1 MLGILQHAHSGIR
14 WIILILLI
22 VSIIG
27 SFTKRGN
34 TSFTDS
40 DKKSY
45 LFTMIFTHIQ
55 VLLGAIL
62 YFLSPKVQFTAE
74 TMKNAVMRFYAIEH
88 STMMLL
94 AIILITIGYS
104 RSKKADTVNGKHK
117 AISIFYTIALL
128 LILAG
133 IPWPFRE
140 GLGAGWF

>member
-1 MLGILQHAHSGIR
+1 MYTMLQHAHSGIR

-27 SFTKRGN
+27 SFTKRN
-34 TSFTDS
+34 KSEFTDS

-55 VLLGAIL
+55 VLLGAVL
-62 YFLSPKVQFTAE
+62 YFISPMVQFTSD
-74 TMKNAVMRFYAIEH
+74 TMKNAVTRFYTMEH
-88 STMMLL
+88 ATLMLL

-104 RSKKADTVNGKHK
+104 RSKRADSVAGKHK
-117 AISIFYTIALL
+117 AISIFYSIALL

-133 IPWPFRE
+133 IPWPFR